1 MLLYAHSFSFAMDDL
16 VMLRCFSGIDQP
28 LDVDLYRVQF
38 CFGEAVEADADVAA
52 LKDEVDLFTH
62 LFSISL

>member
-1 MLLYAHSFSFAMDDL
+1 MDDL
-16 VMLRCFSGIDQP
+16 VMLRCFSGIYQP

>member
-1 MLLYAHSFSFAMDDL
+1 MDDL
-16 VMLRCFSGIDQP
+16 VMLRCFSGIYQP

-38 CFGEAVEADADVAA
+38 FLGEAVEADADVAA
-52 LKDEVDLFTH
+52 LKNEVNLFTH